1 MSIHHNI
8 YMSMLDLNEL
18 VYNISY
24 YSGYQY
30 ECTNCL
36 GEPDW
41 LWRFY
46 NTHDFDTATRLE
58 WTYHYVITQI

>member
-36 GEPDW
+36 GEPD
-41 LWRFY
+41 
-46 NTHDFDTATRLE
+46 
-58 WTYHYVITQI
+58 